1 MQAKKIARPWCR
13 TTQNSHINFQEHR
26 YLQKFDYLLAV
37 KTSSRSIIERCT
49 TFLRATNC
57 INNFAIAEYL
67 TVTTRALLQF
77 IDEKK
82 SEVRHRPPG
91 HRSPSEIRQMFNV
104 TRIRSVVHQP
114 IYKKKN
120 SRPSIFGRR
129 SMCVSR
135 LLRKFQ
141 MRKCRPTEDRHNCLS
156 IVGR

>member
-57 INNFAIAEYL
+57 INNFAIAEYS

-77 IDEKK
+77 IDEKSLK
-82 SEVRHRPPG
+82 HDIVRLATAHRP
-91 HRSPSEIRQMFNV
+91 RDV
-104 TRIRSVVHQP
+104 
-114 IYKKKN
+114 
-120 SRPSIFGRR
+120 
-129 SMCVSR
+129 
-135 LLRKFQ
+135 
-141 MRKCRPTEDRHNCLS
+141 
-156 IVGR
+156 